1 MLKMRPRRRLLYK
14 NVSPEASGKL
24 KTLLLSLDS
33 ESFLVVRLSEEH
45 VLVPRKALE
54 ELLRKVEQIEATVEK
69 LIAERKAGRQQKP

>member
-1 MLKMRPRRRLLYK
+1 
-14 NVSPEASGKL
+14 
-24 KTLLLSLDS
+24 
-33 ESFLVVRLSEEH
+33 LSEEH